1 MSDTKPILKAPEPLP
16 VIPENI
22 PLELRER
29 PQWLVWRFKFR
40 AGKLT
45 KVPFNARTGRFAK
58 SNDPATWGDFE
69 TAIKAYRS
77 GRYAGIGFA
86 FAANDGLCGID
97 LDHVIDTET
106 GLIEAWALEVL
117 EHFRGAYIERSPS
130 GTGLRIF
137 CRGKPL
143 RCGKGTAEKRIEV
156 YDHTSPRY
164 LTVTGHRYG

>member
-1 MSDTKPILKAPEPLP
+1 LPGNSAGFLSAYNQPGLDT
-16 VIPENI
+16 
-22 PLELRER
+22 
-29 PQWLVWRFKFR
+29 
-40 AGKLT
+40 
-45 KVPFNARTGRFAK
+45 
-58 SNDPATWGDFE
+58 
-69 TAIKAYRS
+69 YRS